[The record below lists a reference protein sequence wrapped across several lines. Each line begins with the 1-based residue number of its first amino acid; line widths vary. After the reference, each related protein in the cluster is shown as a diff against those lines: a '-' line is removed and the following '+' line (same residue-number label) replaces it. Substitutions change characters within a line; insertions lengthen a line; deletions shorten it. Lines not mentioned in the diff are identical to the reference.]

1 MLKNLKYSVVII
13 SVMIS
18 MIFLPS
24 CKDFLNPPQ
33 ELKLT
38 QDKLFKDWFEYRAV
52 GMGLY
57 GLQSKLVE
65 QLVVLGEL
73 RGDLL
78 TVTPNADADLVE
90 INNFKVS
97 KTNKY
102 ASPVNFFK
110 LIAACNNL
118 IRELKAKHP
127 EVIDLANTN
136 TSNYDKLYGE
146 ALCMRAWAYFN
157 AVRIYG
163 KVPLIHESLTTVEDI
178 EQYLN
183 STTTYRDTTTVYQK
197 DGFNFVKRDTI
208 ITLTKQYY
216 DIDMVENVFINQL
229 ETEVK
234 TVGVDYNADQNDAT
248 WAVTAW
254 NTISWHAL
262 LGQMYLTQGNLI
274 KAAKHLN
281 EIVGMGPNVLP
292 DYRYQLT
299 NLFALNLWSNI
310 FIGVPDN
317 HEHIFTLQF
326 NKIQQEQNGFQR
338 LFDFTTPGEYML
350 KPTKAAILNWEGL
363 WWGYNLIVNTANP
376 ALTRLDP
383 INPGYVGGDYIRGY
397 GTSYLYIKNGT
408 YLSGTEYLKMLTA
421 KSESDVRTYTTIMDG
436 VDTLV
441 YKYSIGKLPYAQDAN
456 FIVYRAGGIQLELA
470 EIYTW
475 LSENINGLQTPR
487 PNTALGIVNDGSYYS
502 VLVNRVQLGIRGRVG
517 YTYNESPYDLISI
530 NDIIYQM
537 DPNTNKVLGYVNYTN
552 NLLKKQ
558 TYLEEQ
564 IIDEKARELAFEG
577 ERFYDLMR
585 VAKRRKT
592 YMPNDDFLAKKVSAK
607 YPSGQ
612 RQAMYNYLLNEKN
625 WYINMFD

>member
-18 MIFLPS
+18 MVFLPS

-38 QDKLFKDWFEYRAV
+38 QDQLFNDWFEYRSV

-65 QLVVLGEL
+65 QLVILGEL

-78 TVTPNADADLVE
+78 TVTPNADADLIE

-127 EVIDLANTN
+127 EVIDLKNTK
-136 TSNYDKLYGE
+136 TSKYDQLYGE

-183 STTTYRDTTTVYQK
+183 STTTYRDTTTVYKK
-197 DGFNFVKRDTI
+197 DGFNYVKHDTI

-216 DIDMVENVFINQL
+216 DVDMVENVFINQL

-234 TVGVDYNADQNDAT
+234 VVGYDYNFDKDDGT
-248 WAVTAW
+248 WAVTVW
-254 NTISWHAL
+254 NTWAWHAL
-262 LGQMYLTQGNLI
+262 LGQMYLTQGNLS
-274 KAAKHLN
+274 KAAEHLN
-281 EIVGMGPNVLP
+281 KIVGYKYPGLP
-292 DYRYQLT
+292 DYRYQI
-299 NLFALNLWSNI
+299 NSLFALNSWRNI
-310 FIGVPDN
+310 FTGVPDI

-326 NKIQQEQNGFQR
+326 DKNKQEKNGFQR
-338 LFDFTTPGEYML
+338 LFDLTTPGEYML

-363 WWGYNLIVNTANP
+363 WRGYNLIVNSANP
-376 ALTRLDP
+376 SLTRLDP
-383 INPGYVGGDYIRGY
+383 INPGVPSDFYRGY
-397 GTSYLYIKNGT
+397 GTSYIYRKNG
-408 YLSGTEYLKMLTA
+408 LILDPIEYQKMLFA

-441 YKYSIGKLPYAQDAN
+441 YKYTTGKSPYDQDAN
-456 FIVYRAGGIQLELA
+456 FIVYRAGGIHLELA

-475 LSENINGLQTPR
+475 LSENINGQQSAR
-487 PNTALGIVNDGSYYS
+487 PNTALGFVNDGSCYS
-502 VLVNRVQLGIRGRVG
+502 PLANRIQLGIRGRAG
-517 YTYNESPYDLISI
+517 YNYTQYDLIST
-530 NDIIYQM
+530 NNIIYQM
-537 DPNTNKVLGYVNYTN
+537 DPNTNKVLGYVDYSD

-564 IIDEKARELAFEG
+564 IMDEKARELAFEG
-577 ERFYDLMR
+577 ERFYDLIR
-585 VAKRRKT
+585 VAKRRRT
-592 YMPNDDFLAKKVSAK
+592 YLPNDDYLAKKVSAK
-607 YPSGQ
+607 YPAGQ
-612 RQAMYNYLLNEKN
+612 RQTIYNYLMDEKN
-625 WYINMFD
+625 WYIKMFD

>member
-18 MIFLPS
+18 LIFLPS

-38 QDKLFKDWFEYRAV
+38 QDQLFNDWFEYRAV

-65 QLVVLGEL
+65 QLVILGEL
-73 RGDLL
+73 RGDLM

-110 LIAACNNL
+110 LIAGCNNL
-118 IRELKAKHP
+118 IRVLKDKHP
-127 EVIDLANTN
+127 EVIDLKNTN

-163 KVPLIHESLTTVEDI
+163 KVPLIYESLTTVEEI

-183 STTTYRDTTTVYQK
+183 SASTYRDTTTVYK
-197 DGFNFVKRDTI
+197 TDGFNYVKHDTI
-208 ITLTKQYY
+208 INLTKQYY
-216 DIDMVENVFINQL
+216 DINMVESVFINQL
-229 ETEVK
+229 ETEIK
-234 TVGVDYNADQNDAT
+234 AVGVDYNADKDDGAWEIT
-248 WAVTAW
+248 VW
-254 NTISWHAL
+254 NTFAWHAL
-262 LGQMYLTQGNLI
+262 LGQMCLTQGNLS
-274 KAAKHLN
+274 KAKVHLEAIAKFQST
-281 EIVGMGPNVLP
+281 
-292 DYRYQLT
+292 DYRYQINYLFRT
-299 NLFALNLWSNI
+299 NNWRNI
-310 FIGVPDN
+310 FTGVPDI

-326 NKIQQEQNGFQR
+326 NKDKQEQNGFQR
-338 LFDFTTPGEYML
+338 LFDFSTPGEYML

-363 WWGYNLIVNTANP
+363 WRGYNLIVNTATP

-383 INPGYVGGDYIRGY
+383 INPGIVGGDFYRGY
-397 GTSYLYIKNGT
+397 GTSYYYQKNGMAI
-408 YLSGTEYLKMLTA
+408 SGNEYLKMLTA
-421 KSESDVRTYTTIMDG
+421 KSENDVRTYTSMMDG
-436 VDTLV
+436 VDTII
-441 YKYSIGKLPYAQDAN
+441 YKYSINKGSYDQDAN
-456 FIVYRAGGIQLELA
+456 FIVYRAGGIHLELA

-475 LSENINGLQTPR
+475 LSENINGQQSAR

-502 VLVNRVQLGIRGRVG
+502 VLANRVQLGIRGRVG
-517 YTYNESPYDLISI
+517 YNTSPYDLIST
-530 NDIIYQM
+530 NNIIYQM
-537 DPNTNKVLGYVNYTN
+537 DPNTNKVLGYVDYSN

-564 IIDEKARELAFEG
+564 IMDEKARELAYEG

-585 VAKRRKT
+585 VAKRRKS
-592 YMPNDDFLAKKVSAK
+592 YLPNDDYLAKKVSAK
-607 YPSGQ
+607 YSGTQ
-612 RQAMYNYLLNEKN
+612 KTAIYNLLLDEKN
-625 WYINMFD
+625 WYINMFN